1 MKKLQ
6 LFALLTLLSTGYIA
20 QAGGM
25 PNSMPNGTSNNM
37 PNGGSSKRM
46 KKGGQM
52 QHQMMTQA
60 EILSALG
67 ATTLSYDAISA
78 YAGSYADAIDTLSA
92 SSTPAD
98 IQAVMKQGM
107 VINQA
112 IMMLAPKPAKG
123 SNLPAGGSNKA
134 PRHGGMRGKMN
145 QQGSGNGAS
154 GGSAAQ

>member
-6 LFALLTLLSTGYIA
+6 LFALLMLLSTGYIA
-20 QAGGM
+20 QA
-25 PNSMPNGTSNNM
+25 SGTSNNM

-92 SSTPAD
+92 SSTSAD

-112 IMMLAPKPAKG
+112 IMMLAPKPAK
-123 SNLPAGGSNKA
+123 SNNLPTGGSNKA
-134 PRHGGMRGKMN
+134 PRHGGMRRNMPAGSS
-145 QQGSGNGAS
+145 SGNGAP
-154 GGSAAQ
+154 GGSAVQ